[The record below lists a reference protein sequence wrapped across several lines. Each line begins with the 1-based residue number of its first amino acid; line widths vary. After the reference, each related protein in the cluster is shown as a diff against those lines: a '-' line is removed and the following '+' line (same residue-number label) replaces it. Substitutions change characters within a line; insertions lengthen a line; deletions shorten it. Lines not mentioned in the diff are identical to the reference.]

1 MTGALSVGVAGALGP
16 DAIARIA
23 VAAERAGLHAL
34 WVNDTPDGDALA
46 ALAAAARV
54 TSALTLATGV
64 IPVDRRDPADIA
76 RTAAGIPAERLVV
89 GIGSGAAPV
98 GALDRV
104 ADAVARLHDAGVA
117 RVVVGALGPRMRRLA
132 AERAEGVLLNWVP
145 AAQVAEQRTEA
156 RALSAAC
163 RVAVYVRTALDPAA
177 SGRLAAEAARYGSYP
192 NYAAN
197 LARLGVAAADTA
209 FDSTVALSAGIGAY
223 RAAADE
229 VVLRAI
235 TATDDAAA
243 YERFIA
249 TAVAGVGER

>member
-1 MTGALSVGVAGALGP
+1 MTGALSIGVAGALGP
-16 DAIARIA
+16 DAVARIA

-54 TSALTLATGV
+54 TSSLTLATGV

-76 RTAAGIPAERLVV
+76 RAAADIPAERLVV
-89 GIGSGAAPV
+89 GIGSGAARV

-104 ADAVARLHDAGVA
+104 ADAVARLHEAGIA
-117 RVVVGALGPRMRRLA
+117 HVVVGALGPRMRRLA
-132 AERAEGVLLNWVP
+132 AEQAEGVLLNWVP
-145 AAQVAEQRTEA
+145 AAQVASQRAEV
-156 RALSAAC
+156 RAVSPAC

-197 LARLGVAAADTA
+197 LARLGVHASDTA
-209 FDSTVALSAGIGAY
+209 FDGAASLAAGVGAY

-235 TATDDAAA
+235 TANDDAAE

-249 TAVAGVGER
+249 AAVAGAAE